1 MHLLMTAFV
10 AVLFFALTPGILVT
24 LPPKSSPVI
33 VALTHAL
40 VFAVI
45 YSLTH
50 KAVYRFLYE
59 EFSPFLAQYQAACS
73 AATAAAAAAPNDRSL
88 SNKKY
93 QACGPPPTIGS
104 V

>member
-50 KAVYRFLYE
+50 KAIYRFLYE
-59 EFSPFLAQYQAACS
+59 GFESPKCTEAKASGDAVKIAAACTQNV
-73 AATAAAAAAPNDRSL
+73 AGVGQNR
-88 SNKKY
+88 
-93 QACGPPPTIGS
+93 QR
-104 V
+104 